1 MSGLLETD
9 IDGRLM
15 SVAFRFPRRGASR
28 ARPLECSVYEGR
40 EIRRYAPQL
49 SSGGSSPGPGSRM
62 SVSSNSVTAGAGCST
77 TSTVVVSTTGAI
89 GGFAGLAFFRPSFFA
104 LERLTFQDCQSARR
118 PMDVARLHSTSIA
131 GQRARAWSALTGA
144 VVRRLRVLH
153 LTRASGPLYFA
164 SQPRR

>member
-15 SVAFRFPRRGASR
+15 SIAFRFPRRGASR

-62 SVSSNSVTAGAGCST
+62 SVSWNSVMVITPGAGSWT
-77 TSTVVVSTTGAI
+77 TSTIVVSATGVL
-89 GGFAGLAFFRPSFFA
+89 GRFTGLAFLRVTFFGLGLLALATTFFGLNLLEVRLAVLPRTDLEDLRTLSRPVDFLFRPVTRF
-104 LERLTFQDCQSARR
+104 
-118 PMDVARLHSTSIA
+118 
-131 GQRARAWSALTGA
+131 
-144 VVRRLRVLH
+144 LR
-153 LTRASGPLYFA
+153 
-164 SQPRR
+164 